1 LTSFFDTCQDGQEK
15 LIGRGE
21 IIIADADE
29 RWFEGCC
36 RWNRDFADKKEVDE
50 NTIVTEADYGIR

>member
-1 LTSFFDTCQDGQEK
+1 MVSIIWSKFRSINILYSEIGGHVLTSFFDTYQDGQEK

-29 RWFEGCC
+29 
-36 RWNRDFADKKEVDE
+36 KLV
-50 NTIVTEADYGIR
+50 